1 MINQDMLKTSLKV
14 EQVAKKLK
22 AEYDELLVT
31 IPREVEALIVQMEA
45 ANNVFNEEK
54 EKGDGTGTKKTLTP
68 DDENK
73 PASSIA
79 VPNSG
84 GGGEEDKH
92 NVVTLGDN
100 ATKSDKVLESESD
113 IYSKIPNVAKTDYVN
128 KLDETKVEIN
138 SKTPDYKIN
147 VKLPKTD
154 AKTLITNAY
163 NKAIRATEDE
173 LTRLH
178 ELYTRDNDELVNDKK
193 ELENKARELQRLI
206 NQRSTQSN
214 EQQKDDV
221 KDKLHENYIMELEK
235 IQGDAVEDSA
245 KNNGSI
251 KTLDTQI
258 KFVAKMLFKIQYDT
272 KQNIKALEEQK
283 ESYLEQIDA
292 QIKEL
297 DKKEKNSKFDKS
309 TRVRNVT
316 QPSLTQTTE
325 GKTSINDSILQANAN
340 KQTID
345 AYQKCLKKIKNLLV
359 SFFDTN
365 LQSYIHTIRKKYAY
379 VNAAQKQIEQILKR
393 PSSLTDDDLKR
404 EKKYQDQL
412 SKANEM
418 ISASKDIGSLLKSE
432 LTRIDNVVETICNS
446 ITAPDLTR
454 EQDFV
459 QRQRDCD
466 GLKAFVKKSKEK
478 LDDLYSNN
486 VSIMDIILDTNFMT
500 MYALKVIAYGLLV
513 GAIFLTE
520 KIFSSMYMQRVYA
533 NNGEPPNLMVMVAI
547 FASINVAFSLFLGAI
562 LWLTSLI
569 ADRAGWRDFFI
580 NNRLVMQFISD
591 YAISTI
597 ILFILLS
604 IIATYMQQKVYF
616 RYKTEGLRA
625 IRALGDMTMSIA
637 PVVMAVPYFAI
648 F

>member
-45 ANNVFNEEK
+45 ANNVFNEEIK
-54 EKGDGTGTKKTLTP
+54 TKTEATTPPENTVDKPQNDGLSANPNETKTQSVGT
-68 DDENK
+68 DDEK
-73 PASSIA
+73 
-79 VPNSG
+79 
-84 GGGEEDKH
+84 
-92 NVVTLGDN
+92 NVVVIGDKEL
-100 ATKSDKVLESESD
+100 KSKSESEV
-113 IYSKIPNVAKTDYVN
+113 YSKIKEKITFQHIQLDDLKTDNGVLEEPLSN
-128 KLDETKVEIN
+128 K
-138 SKTPDYKIN
+138 YAIN
-147 VKLPKTD
+147 VTLSKAD
-154 AKTLITNAY
+154 AKSWITNAY
-163 NKAIRATEDE
+163 NKAIKYVEDE
-173 LTRLH
+173 LTRVH
-178 ELYTRDNDELVNDKK
+178 ELYTHDNEGLLNDKK

-206 NQRSTQSN
+206 SQRPVLSN
-214 EQQKDDV
+214 KQQKDDV
-221 KDKLHENYIMELEK
+221 KDELHRKYEIELET
-235 IQGDAVEDSA
+235 IQGSNADA
-245 KNNGSI
+245 SI
-251 KTLDTQI
+251 KALDAKI
-258 KFVAKMLFKIQYDT
+258 KLVAKMLFKIQYEA
-272 KQNIKALEEQK
+272 KQNKKALEEQK
-283 ESYLEQIDA
+283 EIYLEDA
-292 QIKEL
+292 DNQIKEL
-297 DKKEKNSKFDKS
+297 DKKEKDAKETEIKDK
-309 TRVRNVT
+309 RVDKVQ
-316 QPSLTQTTE
+316 QPSSLTQKTTD
-325 GKTSINDSILQANAN
+325 GKLSILQANAN

-418 ISASKDIGSLLKSE
+418 ISASKDIGSLLKSQ

>member
-31 IPREVEALIVQMEA
+31 IPREVGALIVQMEA
-45 ANNVFNEEK
+45 ANNVFKDEIKTKTEATTPPENTVDKPQNDGLSANPNETK
-54 EKGDGTGTKKTLTP
+54 AQSVGT
-68 DDENK
+68 DDEK
-73 PASSIA
+73 
-79 VPNSG
+79 
-84 GGGEEDKH
+84 
-92 NVVTLGDN
+92 NVVVIGDKEL
-100 ATKSDKVLESESD
+100 KSKSESD
-113 IYSKIPNVAKTDYVN
+113 VYSKIKENIKFVHIQLD
-128 KLDETKVEIN
+128 KLDNNNGVLEEPPSDK
-138 SKTPDYKIN
+138 YAIN
-147 VKLPKTD
+147 VTLSKAD
-154 AKTLITNAY
+154 AKSWITNAY
-163 NKAIRATEDE
+163 NKAIKYVEDE
-173 LTRLH
+173 LTRVH
-178 ELYTRDNDELVNDKK
+178 ELYTHDNDGLLSEKK

-206 NQRSTQSN
+206 SQRPIRSN
-214 EQQKDDV
+214 RQQQD
-221 KDKLHENYIMELEK
+221 EK
-235 IQGDAVEDSA
+235 IDELHATYLAELKIIQGNDNA
-245 KNNGSI
+245 NGTLKALDDKI
-251 KTLDTQI
+251 KL
-258 KFVAKMLFKIQYDT
+258 VAKMLFKIQYEA
-272 KQNIKALEEQK
+272 KQNKKVLEEQK
-283 ESYLEQIDA
+283 EIYLEDA
-292 QIKEL
+292 DNQIKEL
-297 DKKEKNSKFDKS
+297 DKKEKDAKETEIKDK
-309 TRVRNVT
+309 RVDKVQ
-316 QPSLTQTTE
+316 QPSSLTQKTTD
-325 GKTSINDSILQANAN
+325 GKLSILQANAN

-412 SKANEM
+412 SKANDM

-432 LTRIDNVVETICNS
+432 LTRIDNVVETICNN

-454 EQDFV
+454 EQDYV